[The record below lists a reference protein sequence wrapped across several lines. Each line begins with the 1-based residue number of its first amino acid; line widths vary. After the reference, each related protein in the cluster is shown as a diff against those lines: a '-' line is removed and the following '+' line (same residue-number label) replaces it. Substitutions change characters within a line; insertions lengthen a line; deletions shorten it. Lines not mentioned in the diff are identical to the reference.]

1 LQKVAQRALAGGCL
15 ALVALVVAGP
25 SAAGHATASAVTAK
39 TGKTA
44 TTPCTDPQT
53 LNVVIGAGTVTFG
66 AMYIALVEGLFQ
78 KNCVNVNVVNNNGVA
93 LQGALLV
100 GGQVDLAVTASAGAM
115 AIRVQNQPLKMVMA
129 ITNYDYRS
137 LALVG
142 SSKFKTLQDLVS
154 AGTNCKLGAA
164 GTGTANYA
172 YLKVI
177 QAAFNIQCQVT
188 SFPTTPSIDNAL
200 VAGQVDAVVT
210 GPVDAVT
217 LGKQD
222 FPVIL
227 NPFNMP
233 KDEQQKISPSTY
245 PFSTIVGLDSDLQSK
260 RTAVE
265 GFIEALRESLA
276 LSQGLKIGTL
286 GAITSR
292 DTAAFPTTTLASL
305 TQTWALVKHQLPTG
319 LQAGFITSSAYTT
332 LLNGLIVGQQSGV
345 STSDPNQAYASVV
358 DMSYFN
364 ATKPVPACRP
374 AVKATK
380 GHKGRPEQQPS
391 LKYICRLS

>member
-1 LQKVAQRALAGGCL
+1 MLTRMEKAAVRALAAACVSVL
-15 ALVALVVAGP
+15 ALVVAGA
-25 SAAGHATASAVTAK
+25 SAAERTTRS
-39 TGKTA
+39 A
-44 TTPCTDPQT
+44 TTPCTDPPT

-66 AMYIALVEGLFQ
+66 AMYIALVEGLFT
-78 KNCVNVNVVNNNGVA
+78 KNCVNVNVINNNGVA
-93 LQGALLV
+93 VQGALLV
-100 GGQVDLAVTASAGAM
+100 GGQADLAVTASAGAM
-115 AIRVQNQPLKMVMA
+115 AIRVQNQPLKMVA
-129 ITNYDYRS
+129 EITNFDYRS

-142 SSKFKTLQDLVS
+142 SSKYTTLQQLVA
-154 AGTNCKLGAA
+154 AGSNCKLGAA

-222 FPVIL
+222 YPALL
-227 NPFNMP
+227 NPFSMP
-233 KDEQQKISPSTY
+233 KDQQQKISPTPY
-245 PFSTIVGLDSDLQSK
+245 PFSTIVGIDSNLQSK
-260 RTAVE
+260 RDAVVR
-265 GFIEALRESLA
+265 FIQALRESLA
-276 LSQGLKIGTL
+276 LSQGLKVGTL

-292 DTAAFPTTTLASL
+292 DTAAFPTTPLTSL
-305 TQTWALVKHQLPTG
+305 TQTWALVKHQLPEGQT
-319 LQAGFITSSAYTT
+319 AGFITSSAYTAM
-332 LLNGLIVGQQSGV
+332 LNGLIAGQQTGI
-345 STSDPNQAYASVV
+345 STTDPNQSYSSVV

-364 ATKPVPACRP
+364 ATKPVPPCNP
-374 AVKATK
+374 PVKATK
-380 GHKGRPEQQPS
+380 GHKGKPGQMPS